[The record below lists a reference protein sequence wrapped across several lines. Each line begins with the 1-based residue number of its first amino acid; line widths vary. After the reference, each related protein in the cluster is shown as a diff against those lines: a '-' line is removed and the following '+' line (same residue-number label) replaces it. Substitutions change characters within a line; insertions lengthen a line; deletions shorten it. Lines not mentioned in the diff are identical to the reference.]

1 MELRV
6 LNYFLMVAR
15 EENISRAAMLL
26 HMTQPTLSRQIRAL
40 EEELQVTLFTRD
52 NHHLKLTE
60 DGFLLRRYAQE
71 IVELAEKARGDLIGQ
86 TGTLSGRIAIG
97 AGETRN
103 VRVLAGWMKA
113 FQEIYPLVKFVLE
126 SDTAD
131 IVQEKLEKGLIDI
144 GLMMEPVDVSR
155 YQVLRMP
162 LWERYGALMRADH
175 ALARKETLEA
185 RDLLDVPLILPK
197 RLEVQSYL
205 RNWLADCYEQLHVVA
220 MSDLWFNGTYL
231 VEAGMGIRLC
241 CDIDCCHGQ
250 SDVPLRFV
258 PLAGNYEVGAVLG
271 WKKQILSRTARTFLE
286 FCRERARE
294 GSVKMRGV

>member
-15 EENISRAAMLL
+15 EENISRAATLL
-26 HMTQPTLSRQIRAL
+26 HLTQPTLSRQIRAL
-40 EEELQVTLFTRD
+40 EEELQVTLFERD
-52 NHHLKLTE
+52 NHHLRLTE
-60 DGFLLRRYAQE
+60 DGLLLRRYAQE
-71 IVELAEKARGDLIGQ
+71 IVELSEKAREDLIGQ
-86 TGTLSGRIAIG
+86 TGTLSGSIAIG

-103 VRVLAGWMKA
+103 VRVLAKWMKA
-113 FQEIYPLVKFVLE
+113 FQEVYPLVKFILE

-144 GLMMEPVDVSR
+144 GLMMEPVDASR

-162 LWERYGALMRADH
+162 LRECYGALMRADNP
-175 ALARKETLEA
+175 LAQKEVIEA
-185 RDLLDVPLILPK
+185 RDLLNVPLILPK

-205 RNWLADCYEQLHVVA
+205 RNWLADYYEQLNVVA

-231 VEAGMGIRLC
+231 VEAGMGVRFC
-241 CDIDCCHGQ
+241 CDIDCCYGQ
-250 SDVPLRFV
+250 SEVPLRFV

-271 WKKQILSRTARTFLE
+271 WKKQILSRTVRTFLE
-286 FCRERARE
+286 FCRERSQE
-294 GSVKMRGV
+294 GA